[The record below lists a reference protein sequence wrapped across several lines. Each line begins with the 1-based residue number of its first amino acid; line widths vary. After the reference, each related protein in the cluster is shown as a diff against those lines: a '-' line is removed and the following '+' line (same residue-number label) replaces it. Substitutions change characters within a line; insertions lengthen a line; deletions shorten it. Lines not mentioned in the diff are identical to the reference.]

1 MQLRCWHVKT
11 LERVWKTRSSGGN
24 NTSSIKRAD
33 IEVFPGFRPAM
44 EGCLLDWSDYPIPGV
59 TYAEGGGRRWYCP
72 YVHVRTTEPSTS
84 TAAGTDSDN
93 SSLACFSARRGRSV
107 DVGQLTSWC
116 PCDKLASDK
125 KTICVLSFHHEH
137 HTDSSEHKLNSNR
150 SSLSSEG
157 FCENEQ
163 EALAEALAE
172 SCSVQNPTCNEHAHG
187 QELSTKVVITTDTW
201 NSQESLQDDSDG
213 MKCSLDVCKVNV
225 QPSTSKIVSKTDES
239 ERSKNSDSKLCE
251 SHLFSSP
258 QHSLPKTSSNR

>member
-1 MQLRCWHVKT
+1 MKT
-11 LERVWKTRSSGGN
+11 LERVWKTRSNGSN
-24 NTSSIKRAD
+24 STNSIKRAD

-84 TAAGTDSDN
+84 TATGTDSDN

-116 PCDKLASDK
+116 PCDKQASDK
-125 KTICVLSFHHEH
+125 KTICVLSFHHEQH
-137 HTDSSEHKLNSNR
+137 IDSSEHKLNSNR

-172 SCSVQNPTCNEHAHG
+172 SCSVQNSGCEEHSHNSDLVAKSG
-187 QELSTKVVITTDTW
+187 NTDAW
-201 NSQESLQDDSDG
+201 NSQESLQDESDG
-213 MKCSLDVCKVNV
+213 IKNSLDHCKSAA
-225 QPSTSKIVSKTDES
+225 QPSSSKTISAAE
-239 ERSKNSDSKLCE
+239 EAEKSKLSDSKVCE
-251 SHLFSSP
+251 PHVFASP
-258 QHSLPKTSSNR
+258 QHCLSKSSNR

>member
-1 MQLRCWHVKT
+1 
-11 LERVWKTRSSGGN
+11 
-24 NTSSIKRAD
+24 
-33 IEVFPGFRPAM
+33 M

-84 TAAGTDSDN
+84 TATGTDSDN

-116 PCDKLASDK
+116 PCDKQASDK
-125 KTICVLSFHHEH
+125 KTICVLSFHHE

-172 SCSVQNPTCNEHAHG
+172 SCSVQNSVCEEHSHNSDLVAKTG
-187 QELSTKVVITTDTW
+187 NSNVW
-201 NSQESLQDDSDG
+201 NSQESLQDESDG
-213 MKCSLDVCKVNV
+213 IKNSLDLCKSIA
-225 QPSTSKIVSKTDES
+225 QPSSSKTISVAE
-239 ERSKNSDSKLCE
+239 EEAKSKQSDSKVCE
-251 SHLFSSP
+251 SHVFASP
-258 QHSLPKTSSNR
+258 QHCLSKSANR

>member
-1 MQLRCWHVKT
+1 M
-11 LERVWKTRSSGGN
+11 WKTRSSSGN
-24 NTSSIKRAD
+24 NASSIKRAD

-59 TYAEGGGRRWYCP
+59 TYAEGGGRHWYCP
-72 YVHVRTTEPSTS
+72 YVHVRTTEPSPS
-84 TAAGTDSDN
+84 TATGTDSDN

-116 PCDKLASDK
+116 PCDKQASDK
-125 KTICVLSFHHEH
+125 KTICVLSFHHEQ

-172 SCSVQNPTCNEHAHG
+172 SCSVRNSVCEEHSHNPDLA
-187 QELSTKVVITTDTW
+187 TKVVFNTDTW

-213 MKCSLDVCKVNV
+213 IKGSLDHCKAVV
-225 QPSTSKIVSKTDES
+225 QPSTSKTIPMAEEAEK
-239 ERSKNSDSKLCE
+239 SKNGDSKACE

-258 QHSLPKTSSNR
+258 QHCLPKSANR